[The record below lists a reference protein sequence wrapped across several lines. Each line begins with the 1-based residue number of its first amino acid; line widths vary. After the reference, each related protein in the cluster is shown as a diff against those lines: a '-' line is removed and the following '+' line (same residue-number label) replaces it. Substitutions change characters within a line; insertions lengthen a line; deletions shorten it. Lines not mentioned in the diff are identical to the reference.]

1 MTAEESIIVSEIWK
15 PDFDNFQFGDSPQ
28 NINTHL
34 PRQFRTTQW
43 NRSLQAT
50 EYKHNVVR
58 YFWLHLSHFGDQI
71 TKFIPPYIS
80 AFFVAEEESNKNMTV
95 TCNYSYIIGM
105 IIGSILITIIGTGL
119 TYLGMKRLTK
129 KLSKSEYDIDDIESE
144 KDGSQYYDSNENYI
158 ISEMQ
163 NLYEIKPILTVSEVV
178 SSVKQSFDDLGDVL
192 IPNHWLTR
200 KHMVNQDTSV
210 KDEKND
216 LPI

>member
-1 MTAEESIIVSEIWK
+1 
-15 PDFDNFQFGDSPQ
+15 
-28 NINTHL
+28 
-34 PRQFRTTQW
+34 
-43 NRSLQAT
+43 
-50 EYKHNVVR
+50 
-58 YFWLHLSHFGDQI
+58 
-71 TKFIPPYIS
+71 
-80 AFFVAEEESNKNMTV
+80 MTV

-119 TYLGMKRLTK
+119 TYLGMKRLTR
-129 KLSKSEYDIDDIESE
+129 KLSKSEYDVDDIGSE

-178 SSVKQSFDDLGDVL
+178 SSVKQSFDDLGDAL